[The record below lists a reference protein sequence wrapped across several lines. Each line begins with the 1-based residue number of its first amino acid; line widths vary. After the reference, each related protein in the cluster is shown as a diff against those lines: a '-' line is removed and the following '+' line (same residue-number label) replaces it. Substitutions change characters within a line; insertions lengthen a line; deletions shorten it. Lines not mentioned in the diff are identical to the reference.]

1 MDESGVFLYLGAPKS
16 DRKLAKRRF
25 ALLQAHRS
33 TINRHL
39 PELEWSNSE
48 ASRSCRIGVSFEG
61 GYRSA
66 RADWPTIQSR
76 CIDAMMALHE
86 AMQPLIESE
95 EFKRA

>member
-25 ALLQAHRS
+25 TLLQAHRS
-33 TINRHL
+33 VINRHL
-39 PELEWSNSE
+39 PDLEWSNSD
-48 ASRSCRIGVSFEG
+48 ASRSCRIGLSVDG
-61 GYRSA
+61 GYRSP